1 MIERARN
8 GLRERER
15 RRGGPRE
22 REERSLEGV
31 LPRKGGVRERGGDR
45 YRGRAPPRLLQPLS
59 LVLLSSFP
67 NPPLPLLPRP
77 RPLPP
82 PRSDLSDRSRS
93 RMSSSRILRSRSVRA
108 RVSPSWARRISSFFS
123 STKLRGMPAGEAC
136 ASISKFQRA
145 TMNAG
150 VESVRK
156 PVRLIC
162 IFLGSGVGWDLSSRR
177 PMAYSIR
184 TSSSKPTSSTTFLAT
199 QGRMTCKFT
208 LRISTFVSN

>member
-1 MIERARN
+1 VIERARI
-8 GLRERER
+8 GLRERR

-31 LPRKGGVRERGGDR
+31 LPRNGGVRERGGDR

-67 NPPLPLLPRP
+67 IPPLPLLPRP

-93 RMSSSRILRSRSVRA
+93 RMSSSRILRSRSVKA
-108 RVSPSWARRISSFFS
+108 RVSPSLARRISSFFS
-123 STKLRGMPAGEAC
+123 STKLWGMPAGEAC

-162 IFLGSGVGWDLSSRR
+162 IFLGSGV
-177 PMAYSIR
+177 
-184 TSSSKPTSSTTFLAT
+184 
-199 QGRMTCKFT
+199 
-208 LRISTFVSN
+208 